1 MKRRTRLFAFVTLL
15 LAILLAIPASAT
27 SIAEER
33 TPDKQ
38 TLSETITKRATDLI
52 FQELGSISRS
62 SAIDTQANFSLIGQE
77 VDSIIR
83 EEYVK
88 AGWQETSTG
97 PQTASEV
104 WEAVVEEVDPK
115 AIKLAYMDLSQ
126 APANLHDYILSARR
140 EIIYRFDWQAD
151 MTADNIAYGSVDNA
165 EAKTFEIK
173 PRFSELFPGWYEPRL
188 DMVLPDWKDAPVFT
202 SIKKDPIGTAFDHLL
217 LQPLNGSLSTISDV
231 IQPRYGER
239 TSVFDGRVYLN
250 WPSSSSDTGCF
261 TIFGGAD
268 YGTTKVYAGATKLDY
283 SENYNLGL
291 TDMTTATSITYWTNL
306 VLGQEVTHSVLRIN
320 QWCKLG
326 MRASTYSNPG
336 YSTLYVDES
345 VYYA

>member
-1 MKRRTRLFAFVTLL
+1 MKRRTRSFAFVALL

-52 FQELGSISRS
+52 FQELGSISKS

-115 AIKLAYMDLSQ
+115 AIRLAYMDLSQ

-140 EIIYRFDWQAD
+140 EIIYRFDWQSD
-151 MTADNIAYGSVDNA
+151 MTADNIAYGSVNNA
-165 EAKTFEIK
+165 EAKTFEIT
-173 PRFSELFPGWYEPRL
+173 PRFSDLFPGWYEPRI
-188 DMVLPDWKDAPVFT
+188 DMVLPDWEDAPL
-202 SIKKDPIGTAFDHLL
+202 SPIIKGGLEAASNNLL
-217 LQPLNGSLSTISDV
+217 LQLYSPNMTV
-231 IQPRYGER
+231 I
-239 TSVFDGRVYLN
+239 
-250 WPSSSSDTGCF
+250 
-261 TIFGGAD
+261 
-268 YGTTKVYAGATKLDY
+268 
-283 SENYNLGL
+283 
-291 TDMTTATSITYWTNL
+291 
-306 VLGQEVTHSVLRIN
+306 
-320 QWCKLG
+320 
-326 MRASTYSNPG
+326 
-336 YSTLYVDES
+336 
-345 VYYA
+345 

>member
-52 FQELGSISRS
+52 FQELGSISKS

-115 AIKLAYMDLSQ
+115 AIRLAYMDLSQ

-151 MTADNIAYGSVDNA
+151 MTADNIA
-165 EAKTFEIK
+165 
-173 PRFSELFPGWYEPRL
+173 
-188 DMVLPDWKDAPVFT
+188 
-202 SIKKDPIGTAFDHLL
+202 
-217 LQPLNGSLSTISDV
+217 
-231 IQPRYGER
+231 
-239 TSVFDGRVYLN
+239 
-250 WPSSSSDTGCF
+250 
-261 TIFGGAD
+261 
-268 YGTTKVYAGATKLDY
+268 
-283 SENYNLGL
+283 
-291 TDMTTATSITYWTNL
+291 
-306 VLGQEVTHSVLRIN
+306 
-320 QWCKLG
+320 
-326 MRASTYSNPG
+326 
-336 YSTLYVDES
+336 
-345 VYYA
+345 